1 MTVTGTA
8 VPRGAGGAANRV
20 EAIAVV
26 GYPGFCLQA
35 TQYKVAAMGVLNMIP
50 AAAAA
55 GAAAVNLQGVT
66 GALPRLMVPANAA
79 ADYAAKFAAANR
91 IMVGGAVCINYTAP
105 IPGGGGCNVPI
116 SF

>member
-35 TQYKVAAMGVLNMIP
+35 TQYKVAAMGVLSSGEFI
-50 AAAAA
+50 
-55 GAAAVNLQGVT
+55 
-66 GALPRLMVPANAA
+66 
-79 ADYAAKFAAANR
+79 
-91 IMVGGAVCINYTAP
+91 
-105 IPGGGGCNVPI
+105 
-116 SF
+116 